1 MTATTI
7 KIVLV
12 EDHAMFR
19 EGLRF
24 ILQSTEGFQV
34 LCEAASGKEFLAMLG
49 TIHPDVILMDI
60 DLPGMDGAEASRQAL
75 KINPKL
81 KILCLS
87 MHSDLYHYQKMMD
100 AGAKGFVL
108 KNAGIDELSEAIRQV
123 ASGKLYFSQE
133 LLLNIIHSKAS
144 DAVVNQPENTEI
156 SARELEVLELIC
168 HGMTNKEIADRL
180 FISAKTVEGHKAKL
194 MIKTETKNTVS
205 LVLYALKNKLVK
217 L

>member
-1 MTATTI
+1 M
-7 KIVLV
+7 LV

-24 ILQSTEGFQV
+24 ILGSMSGFEV
-34 LCEAASGKEFLAMLG
+34 IAEADSGKVFLEMLG
-49 TIHPDVILMDI
+49 TISPDVVLMDI
-60 DLPGMDGAEASRQAL
+60 DLPGMDGAEASRLAL
-75 KINPKL
+75 RMDPEL

-87 MHSDLYHYQKMMD
+87 MHSDLHHYQKMMD
-100 AGAKGFVL
+100 AGSKGFVL

-123 ASGKLYFSQE
+123 ARGKLYFSQE
-133 LLLNIIHSKAS
+133 LLLNIIHTKAS
-144 DAVVNQPENTEI
+144 DGAMTQPENAEI

-168 HGMTNKEIADRL
+168 QGMTNKEIADRL

-205 LVLYALKNKLVK
+205 LVLYALKNQLVNF
-217 L
+217 